1 VEDPH
6 QADNALFEY
15 LEMFHNHR
23 RRVASERV
31 DMAHVLF
38 IEPSVPAIDAMRRA
52 KELEHR
58 VSLIRSSTFRCYP
71 DDEST
76 DAVLRSLDRCVDIPT
91 TTDPDTLAD
100 AFKSFMDVDRPD
112 AVISQVEFTVEAT
125 AIVCDRLGLRF
136 TNVKGVRNARDKA
149 RARDLLAN
157 AGLRTARHM
166 RVTDMSEI
174 RVAIDKV
181 GLPAVIKALAGA
193 HSILACRADTP
204 QEAMVAVERIL
215 SGVLELPDMLK
226 EQFSRGVV
234 VEEHLAGELV
244 SAEIGALN
252 GRFYRFM
259 VSGRPRARENECIEM
274 GAFMPA
280 DITGAERESC
290 FDYAEDVCRALG
302 LDLGIFHIEMITTK
316 RGPVLV
322 EANPRLM
329 GGVMPGLYKIVTGQD
344 IHDYEISIHL
354 GREIESELPSP
365 GDYFI
370 TSRKLMPRVNGCLA
384 ESLDISWLDDC
395 TGRMTGFFPYRL
407 YPGAYVAAHEILARY
422 TVLDHEISSATELA
436 DELLDRFE
444 TSLGINLIH

>member
-181 GLPAVIKALAGA
+181 GLPAVIKPLAGA

-252 GRFYRFM
+252 G
-259 VSGRPRARENECIEM
+259 
-274 GAFMPA
+274 
-280 DITGAERESC
+280 
-290 FDYAEDVCRALG
+290 
-302 LDLGIFHIEMITTK
+302 
-316 RGPVLV
+316 
-322 EANPRLM
+322 
-329 GGVMPGLYKIVTGQD
+329 
-344 IHDYEISIHL
+344 
-354 GREIESELPSP
+354 
-365 GDYFI
+365 
-370 TSRKLMPRVNGCLA
+370 
-384 ESLDISWLDDC
+384 
-395 TGRMTGFFPYRL
+395 
-407 YPGAYVAAHEILARY
+407 
-422 TVLDHEISSATELA
+422 
-436 DELLDRFE
+436 
-444 TSLGINLIH
+444 